1 MQVLFTQNV
10 QGIARKGEVKTVK
23 TGYFR
28 NFLMPRNLAML
39 ATGAAM
45 KQAEKMR
52 QSEVIQKERLLE
64 ESKEVCA
71 KIAGLEIVIKMKA
84 KGDKL
89 YGSVTEKDIG
99 DLVEKMAKVKLEKK
113 HIVLS
118 EPIKVVGSYEVPVKI
133 EEGAVAM
140 LKVEIQGE
148 EK

>member
-10 QGIARKGEVKTVK
+10 QDVARKGEVKSVK
-23 TGYFR
+23 NGYYR
-28 NFLMPRNLAML
+28 NFLMPRNLAIV
-39 ATGAAM
+39 ATDAAM

-64 ESKEVCA
+64 EAKEVCA
-71 KIAGLEIVIKMKA
+71 KIAGLEIVFKMKA

-99 DLVEKMAKVKLEKK
+99 DEVEKKSKVRLEKK

-133 EEGAVAM
+133 EEGAEAM